1 MPPYATARQR
11 VDAVGGNTLL
21 LRWVVEGGTSTAVAL
36 AVAGAPGAEVVSAA
50 TVSLGVLPLV
60 CPRRLLD
67 AVPDVAAV
75 LVRAAHRLTEPTVEI
90 NEAVVGLLTCLLIAL
105 KMVGLVDP
113 PTLRRLPG
121 VAGTLASV
129 YATLPSGGAAGRG
142 AAGAATTLHEVFK
155 ILAAA
160 PEALAASP
168 GGLALLVKWARQTGT
183 PHQQWLADTA
193 VAISLFVGVY
203 HLLAAGA
210 GVDGAPTTLP
220 STLRRAGATWAHVA
234 ITHPSRKAA
243 AAGRLLALLATHGAG
258 MVGEVLAD
266 APWAGDFPNP
276 ALSIFGDDAN
286 GHCWAC
292 GAPRRADAP
301 PDTAG
306 DSLGPSLRSCA
317 GCRVAAY
324 CSAACATAGWRTAGG
339 GAQGGVPPVGG
350 LPESDGAGT
359 GRRPGSVADPR
370 RGGVHPRG
378 ALPHHQHSPRGVFG
392 APRLVAV
399 ALWRGGA
406 DRGGGPAPGRHGGH
420 CRPGV
425 LVHRHG
431 ARPRVCA
438 LAVGGGGRGLGGAAR
453 RPWRAGAAGDYARA
467 PADGAGVRLFNGRRQ
482 HPAVP
487 VR

>member
-142 AAGAATTLHEVFK
+142 AAGAAATLHEVFK

-193 VAISLFVGVY
+193 VAIALFVGVY

-234 ITHPSRKAA
+234 TRT
-243 AAGRLLALLATHGAG
+243 R
-258 MVGEVLAD
+258 
-266 APWAGDFPNP
+266 P
-276 ALSIFGDDAN
+276 AKR
-286 GHCWAC
+286 
-292 GAPRRADAP
+292 PRRADCWPSWP
-301 PDTAG
+301 PTG
-306 DSLGPSLRSCA
+306 RGWLGKSWPTPPGRGTFPTRPCLFLA
-317 GCRVAAY
+317 TTPT
-324 CSAACATAGWRTAGG
+324 ATAGRAARPGGPTPPPTRRATRWGRPSAPAPAAASRPTAPRRVRPPAGG
-339 GAQGGVPPVGG
+339 
-350 LPESDGAGT
+350 
-359 GRRPGSVADPR
+359 R
-370 RGGVHPRG
+370 RGGGTRRR
-378 ALPHHQHSPRGVFG
+378 A
-392 APRLVAV
+392 A
-399 ALWRGGA
+399 
-406 DRGGGPAPGRHGGH
+406 
-420 CRPGV
+420 
-425 LVHRHG
+425 
-431 ARPRVCA
+431 
-438 LAVGGGGRGLGGAAR
+438 GGRPTGE
-453 RPWRAGAAGDYARA
+453 
-467 PADGAGVRLFNGRRQ
+467 
-482 HPAVP
+482 
-487 VR
+487 